1 MKDANSLVHNN
12 TLYILLEDAPKFPF
26 PRNAANTDKLFMESE
41 FQKHKYFRK
50 GEETLLITSKNHES
64 TNSLPHSLALD
75 PQGDKL
81 REKNNEPSDTE
92 PLLVPKRH
100 LLVSPGHGAVVRQN
114 VLSPCS
120 ALKER
125 VWGKANRRNCPSKS
139 RINEQLSSVWK
150 HVLSEALTSSSGTV
164 WLWSCWFFF
173 SKHDVC
179 VCASVRVAKLF
190 SSRG

>member
-1 MKDANSLVHNN
+1 MHQHFHFHGELRTQTNCFL
-12 TLYILLEDAPKFPF
+12 
-26 PRNAANTDKLFMESE
+26 ESE

-75 PQGDKL
+75 PQRDKL

-125 VWGKANRRNCPSKS
+125 VWGNANRRNCPSKA
-139 RINEQLSSVWK
+139 RINEQLSWVWK
-150 HVLSEALTSSSGTV
+150 HFISGALTSSSGTV

-173 SKHDVC
+173 SKY
-179 VCASVRVAKLF
+179 SVRVAKLF
-190 SSRG
+190 SSHG